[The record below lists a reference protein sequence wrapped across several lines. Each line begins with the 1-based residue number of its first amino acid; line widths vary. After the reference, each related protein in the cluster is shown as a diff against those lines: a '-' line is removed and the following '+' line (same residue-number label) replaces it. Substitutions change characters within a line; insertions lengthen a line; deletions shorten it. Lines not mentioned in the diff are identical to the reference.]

1 MTGHEDGV
9 MPSVAAGTIAPPAR
23 GRLTHPAPAHE
34 HAGKDHKHHDHREC
48 SDCRGDGPCS
58 CRHRCTCCSCCGCH
72 PCPAGDGSGN
82 GDEHRPPRGRPGRE
96 PGTDRGDLGTPVTPG
111 DIHSAP
117 PTTSWPGPRKDLYL
131 PYLFLRANP
140 GDTGTRPAIG
150 AFWESPDIYL
160 LAGVAP
166 DAAPPIPAELGQN
179 AIAGEPNTI
188 YAHVW
193 NFGHAPAHNVIVEF
207 SWCNPSL
214 GINPASAHL
223 IGRAVLDLGARGS
236 GRAHHVVKC
245 PQPWT
250 PTFVNGGHECL
261 VVRVWDVVGD
271 MLSTPEWDASVN
283 RHVGQRNVHV
293 VDAAGGAA
301 APAAAPLKI
310 AVGPLFGEAA
320 LVKVE
325 RAHPANVPWLQL
337 RTGARGLFPAP
348 AAATGPL
355 DLEFNGSTGDT
366 HQITGDGQHVTLNA
380 GDDPPPPGSAHVY
393 RVTASQGGATFGG
406 YTVVVMG

>member
-1 MTGHEDGV
+1 MTGIASG
-9 MPSVAAGTIAPPAR
+9 SAAAR
-23 GRLTHPAPAHE
+23 ATGAAAPADGDGRHDHE
-34 HAGKDHKHHDHREC
+34 HQHCTDRHG
-48 SDCRGDGPCS
+48 RGEGRCS
-58 CRHRCTCCSCCGCH
+58 CRQHCSCGCCGCAH
-72 PCPAGDGSGN
+72 RPNGDGDG
-82 GDEHRPPRGRPGRE
+82 RPPRGRPGRE

-111 DIHSAP
+111 DIHSTP
-117 PTTSWPGPRKDLYL
+117 PATSWPGPRKDLYL

-140 GDTGTRPAIG
+140 GDTGTRPAVG

-166 DAAPPIPAELGQN
+166 DAAPSIPPELGQN
-179 AIAGEPNTI
+179 AIAGEPNTV

-223 IGRAVLDLGARGS
+223 IGHAVVDLGARGS

-261 VVRVWDVVGD
+261 VVRVWDMVGD

-293 VDAAGGAA
+293 VDASGGAA
-301 APAAAPLKI
+301 AVAAPLKI
-310 AVGPLFGEAA
+310 AVGPLFGAPA
-320 LVKVE
+320 VVQVE

-337 RTGARGLFPAP
+337 RTGTRGVFPAP

-355 DLEFNGSTGDT
+355 NLVFDGAAADT
-366 HQITGDGQHVTLNA
+366 HQVTGDGQHVTLDA

-406 YTVVVMG
+406 YTVVVLG